1 MGVRRVCINIVKY
14 ALEGKIYK
22 NKNNKT
28 KNVVKS
34 QFRKGIGVVFYLK
47 EF

>member
-1 MGVRRVCINIVKY
+1 MGVRRVCINI
-14 ALEGKIYK
+14 ALEGKMYE

-28 KNVVKS
+28 KNVVRS